1 MPMDGAVLLQDL
13 ARLEMELKERLDGAR
28 RSAESRVARAEEES
42 RRILADAETQTH
54 RMSGVSKAQVAE
66 ECEKIA
72 QESKNRAETE
82 SRRILDQ
89 AEPHMD
95 RAVAFIVSK
104 VLP

>member
-1 MPMDGAVLLQDL
+1 MDGTALLQEL
-13 ARLEMELKERLDGAR
+13 ARLEMELKERLDGTR

-42 RRILADAETQTH
+42 RRILADAEAQIH

-66 ECEKIA
+66 ECEKIV
-72 QESKNRAETE
+72 QESRKRAETE
-82 SRRILDQ
+82 SRRVRDQ

-95 RAVAFIVSK
+95 RAVAFILSK